1 MLKAKPPDCSPA
13 GNVKKYL
20 SYREAW
26 ARIKESQQQEFY
38 LEAVT
43 LTESIISDRLTSYL
57 TGAKLIKSNPK
68 PGKNLSFSDLI
79 KRWKK
84 KGASS
89 VADSSELSN
98 LQNAVDSWRLS
109 RNEIVHRMVRSHPDL
124 QIDDVESFLEKAK
137 DAAATGEKLA
147 RAVDKWCKQAK
158 KEAKSTIKK

>member
-1 MLKAKPPDCSPA
+1 MLKAKPPDCSPS

-26 ARIKESQQQEFY
+26 TRIKESQQQEFY

-57 TGAKLIKSNPK
+57 K
-68 PGKNLSFSDLI
+68 PVRHLSFSALI
-79 KRWKK
+79 EDWKGK
-84 KGASS
+84 DVSS
-89 VADSSELSN
+89 DADSSKLST
-98 LQNAVDSWRLS
+98 LQNAVDDWRLT
-109 RNEIVHRMVRSHPDL
+109 RNKVVHGMVRSRSEL
-124 QIDDVESFLEKAK
+124 EIDDVESFLEKARES
-137 DAAATGEKLA
+137 AATGEKLA